1 MTTWSRGNDTK
12 LLLLFTE
19 GKANPSNLNQ
29 KAMEEVCSRNFVEFL
44 YEIFSA
50 LYCKKCCKWNLEQ
63 TLAGKRQHQRAQS
76 KWDTFCVLSDYQME
90 CKHCLCCLPFA
101 ALGVN
106 KKVNQE
112 AKQKLD
118 NSARTS
124 KRIGKESKKTAE
136 TRITQTKK
144 IQKKELR

>member
-1 MTTWSRGNDTK
+1 MCLTYFEP
-12 LLLLFTE
+12 FT
-19 GKANPSNLNQ
+19 
-29 KAMEEVCSRNFVEFL
+29 
-44 YEIFSA
+44 
-50 LYCKKCCKWNLEQ
+50 
-63 TLAGKRQHQRAQS
+63 
-76 KWDTFCVLSDYQME
+76 
-90 CKHCLCCLPFA
+90 